1 MRFKKLEIAGFKSF
15 FDKTNFYIEEGLTG
29 IVGPN
34 GCGKTTSIGMILGL
48 ITPTDGEVLIDNQN
62 IDNSSIN
69 EPSPIIKPPSLSSN
83 TAAYSYLGENAHSIV
98 AGQSYYLN
106 LNNNNTVLEE
116 FNIIPKTQSPSFPGV
131 YDFNPLSDSGLG
143 NVINSIFKITSSQL
157 LKIQDCYLFEN
168 TQEIINFKQIFS
180 DPSNPQKEFSQYFIY
195 FLSGTPLDGE
205 ISLDF
210 NILDGPRLRFFEPA
224 PQILNIFPSW
234 LPITINNFN
243 QNSTFKAI
251 IGSLSVSM

>member
-1 MRFKKLEIAGFKSF
+1 MEQNSQYQSFDFNEFKNSNFESNN
-15 FDKTNFYIEEGLTG
+15 KTENFEESQNQDFPIISWGDTQSTENTIE
-29 IVGPN
+29 N
-34 GCGKTTSIGMILGL
+34 KQ
-48 ITPTDGEVLIDNQN
+48 DNQN

>member
-1 MRFKKLEIAGFKSF
+1 MEQNSQYQSFDFNEFKNSNFESNN
-15 FDKTNFYIEEGLTG
+15 KTENFEESQNQDFPIISWGDTPSTENTIE
-29 IVGPN
+29 N
-34 GCGKTTSIGMILGL
+34 KQ
-48 ITPTDGEVLIDNQN
+48 DNQN

-69 EPSPIIKPPSLSSN
+69 EPSPIIRPPSLSSN

-98 AGQSYYLN
+98 AGQSYYLD
-106 LNNNNTVLEE
+106 LNNNNTALEE

-210 NILDGPRLRFFEPA
+210 NVLDGPRLRFFEPA